1 MAGANFCEVTLSVD
15 LNDLPAQPA
24 GGQTGDH
31 GYDRVSEGKRCFPGV
46 DEVEG
51 LSAEGRESGEAAE
64 QAHSEKLAGDGTEA
78 GIWEREDKA
87 DDGGADYVHEKGAP
101 GEWAA
106 GARREQRG
114 EPMSHDPAQAAAE
127 CD

>member
-1 MAGANFCEVTLSVD
+1 MARANFCEVTLSVD

-24 GGQTGDH
+24 GGQTADH
-31 GYDRVSEGKRCFPGV
+31 GYDRVSEGKGSFPGV

-51 LSAEGRESGEAAE
+51 LSAEGRESGESTE
-64 QAHSEKLAGDGTEA
+64 EAHSEKLAGDGTEA

-87 DDGGADYVHEKGAP
+87 DDRGAYYVHEKGAP
-101 GEWAA
+101 GECAR
-106 GARREQRG
+106 GARGEQRS